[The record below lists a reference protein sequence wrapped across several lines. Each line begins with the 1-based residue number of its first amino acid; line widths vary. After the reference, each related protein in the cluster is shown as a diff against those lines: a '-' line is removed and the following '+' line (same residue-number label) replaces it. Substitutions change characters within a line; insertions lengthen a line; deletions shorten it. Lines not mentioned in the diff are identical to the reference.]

1 LVAAGGADLVGKF
14 RFFQLLSLKAYDA
27 NFVLRGK
34 RPVEG
39 IVLVVADEKTL
50 NTFDDLQA
58 FFHPYYAQAI
68 KGAELGGAKAV
79 GLDAA
84 FAIPVTR
91 WAPNN
96 DRLIAE
102 AVASA
107 QIPVVVGFIPALMG
121 KQHDW
126 VIPVNMIAS
135 AMGLAGYSNLTA
147 DLDDF
152 VRRQELIE
160 APATGAPPDSPLARS
175 FPLRIA
181 EKALSEDAHFERGRL
196 VLAGKTIPAIDR
208 TIPINFA
215 GPADTFPRISLSDF
229 VAATQAKNVEQL
241 KAWVGGKIVL
251 IGLDSSV
258 GDRYS
263 TPFFTV
269 LEGAKW
275 TTAGVEI
282 HASTLSTI
290 LNGAYILPAPEW
302 VRVVAMIVIA
312 FLTFGAATLLRGR
325 LVAVS
330 VLAILGLALGS
341 SQISFQVGYALSAS
355 DLAGCWLSS
364 LIASIIFRFVTAE
377 QRRDHFRRAV
387 ALFVGKNVAS
397 SLDQSTVIA
406 LSGNREL
413 VTILFTDIRGFTA
426 FCEDKDPSEVV
437 TLLNEYLR
445 QMCSI
450 VVKYHGQVNKFIGDG
465 ILAIF
470 LDDEG
475 KAFGEHPLRAVL
487 CATEMVTAPGRF
499 QTGAGLHTGLAVVG
513 NVGSEDKM
521 EYTVLGDTV
530 NLASRLE
537 SLNKE
542 KKTKLLMSAATQ
554 AFLDGRVEVTPL
566 GSVPVRGQTEPIE
579 IFTVSAL
586 LISRPDVEQNLQP
599 QMNANER
606 C

>member
-1 LVAAGGADLVGKF
+1 MPKRWSFWVAWGTISLVAAGGADLLGKL
-14 RFFQLLSLKAYDA
+14 RFFQLLSLKAYDT

-34 RPVEG
+34 RPVDG

-91 WAPNN
+91 WAPDN
-96 DRLIAE
+96 DRLMAE

-135 AMGLAGYSNLTA
+135 AMGLAGYSNLTT

-160 APATGAPPDSPLARS
+160 SPAAGTPPDAPLARS

-181 EKALSEDAHFERGRL
+181 EKVLGQDAHFEQGRL
-196 VLAGKTIPAIDR
+196 VLAGKTIPATDR

-229 VAATQAKNVEQL
+229 VAATQAKNTQQL
-241 KAWVGGKIVL
+241 KAWVGSKIVL

-269 LEGAKW
+269 FQGTKW

-282 HASTLSTI
+282 
-290 LNGAYILPAPEW
+290 
-302 VRVVAMIVIA
+302 
-312 FLTFGAATLLRGR
+312 
-325 LVAVS
+325 
-330 VLAILGLALGS
+330 
-341 SQISFQVGYALSAS
+341 
-355 DLAGCWLSS
+355 
-364 LIASIIFRFVTAE
+364 
-377 QRRDHFRRAV
+377 
-387 ALFVGKNVAS
+387 
-397 SLDQSTVIA
+397 
-406 LSGNREL
+406 
-413 VTILFTDIRGFTA
+413 
-426 FCEDKDPSEVV
+426 
-437 TLLNEYLR
+437 
-445 QMCSI
+445 
-450 VVKYHGQVNKFIGDG
+450 
-465 ILAIF
+465 
-470 LDDEG
+470 
-475 KAFGEHPLRAVL
+475 
-487 CATEMVTAPGRF
+487 
-499 QTGAGLHTGLAVVG
+499 
-513 NVGSEDKM
+513 
-521 EYTVLGDTV
+521 
-530 NLASRLE
+530 
-537 SLNKE
+537 
-542 KKTKLLMSAATQ
+542 
-554 AFLDGRVEVTPL
+554 
-566 GSVPVRGQTEPIE
+566 
-579 IFTVSAL
+579 
-586 LISRPDVEQNLQP
+586 
-599 QMNANER
+599 
-606 C
+606 